1 MGCEGRGA
9 ARKHGALRT
18 SPASDINQK
27 KMSYRIPRQN
37 TSIGNLK
44 KTKRLT
50 TLQLCPEIYGQ

>member
-27 KMSYRIPRQN
+27 KMAYRIPRQN

-44 KTKRLT
+44 KTKRLYNFT
-50 TLQLCPEIYGQ
+50 TLP